1 MKVLL
6 YGKNGIYPS
15 EIEAE
20 VKASGLEIVKD
31 NPEAVITFGGDGTFI
46 GAERDFPGIPKFP
59 LRNSKVCHICS
70 PLSNDVLI
78 QKIAASKVKPKTFIK
93 LSTEFGGQTF
103 TALNEIS
110 LRNKIQ
116 NITLRFT
123 ISAIPNGTGIPTE
136 ELIGDGVIIS
146 TPFGSTG
153 YYYSAA
159 RNFFSEGIGIAF
171 NNIHNLT
178 PTPIVL
184 PETSAIKVTINRGP
198 ALLAVDNNPNIV
210 ELPEGQS
217 ILIKKSPSAATL
229 LEPLP

>member
-6 YGKNGIYPS
+6 YGKNGVYPL

-46 GAERDFPGIPKFP
+46 GAERDFPGVPKFP

-70 PLSNDVLI
+70 TLPNNVLV
-78 QKIAASKVKPKTFIK
+78 QKIAAGKVQPKTFIK
-93 LSTEFGGQTF
+93 LSTEVNGQKF
-103 TALNEIS
+103 EALNEIS

-116 NITLRFT
+116 NVTLRFT
-123 ISAIPNGTGIPTE
+123 VSSSPTNGNVPTE
-136 ELIGDGVIIS
+136 EMIGDGVIIS

-159 RNFFSEGIGIAF
+159 RNFFSEGIGVAF

-178 PTPIVL
+178 PSPTVL
-184 PETSAIKVTINRGP
+184 PETGTITVTINRGP

-210 ELPEGQS
+210 EIPEGQS
-217 ILIKKSPSAATL
+217 VTIKKSSSMATL